1 MPIQEHGVPAEIK
14 SNINFKPLTSA
25 LEKIGKQN
33 IALVIDLYL
42 VWKKENNRLSKLKV
56 TKYGKV
62 GYTIGK
68 FIGEWVESMPD
79 LDIQKSAKSLKNQV
93 EAMNRVAVV
102 YKPATI
108 TNFAMLARLD
118 ADITA
123 KKNKGKA
130 VVKEAP
136 SVRFNREKKEK
147 AASVLRKA
155 GFTDR
160 EVASLLAF
168 GALGNK

>member
-1 MPIQEHGVPAEIK
+1 MPIQEHGVPAE
-14 SNINFKPLTSA
+14 SNINFKPLTTA

-42 VWKKENNRLSKLKV
+42 VWKKENNRMSKLKV

-68 FIGEWVESMPD
+68 FIGEWIESMPD
-79 LDIQKSAKSLKNQV
+79 LDIQKSAKSLKTQV
-93 EAMNRVAVV
+93 EAMNRVTVV

-108 TNFAMLARLD
+108 TNTSMLARLD
-118 ADITA
+118 AELAA
-123 KKNKGKA
+123 KKNKGKPVA
-130 VVKEAP
+130 KPTP
-136 SVRFNREKKEK
+136 SVRLTRDEKEK

-155 GFTDR
+155 GFSDNK
-160 EVASLLAF
+160 VASLLAF

>member
-1 MPIQEHGVPAEIK
+1 MPIQEHGVPAEVKAI
-14 SNINFKPLTSA
+14 IDFKPLTKT
-25 LEKIGKQN
+25 LEQIGKQK
-33 IALVIDLYL
+33 ISLIIDLYL
-42 VWKKENNRLSKLKV
+42 VWKKENNRLSKLKM
-56 TKYGKV
+56 TKYGKP

-108 TNFAMLARLD
+108 TNTSMLARLD
-118 ADITA
+118 AELAA
-123 KKNKGKA
+123 KKNKGKPVA
-130 VVKEAP
+130 KPTP
-136 SVRFNREKKEK
+136 SVRLTRDEKEK

-155 GFTDR
+155 GFSDNK
-160 EVASLLAF
+160 VASLLAF
-168 GALGNK
+168 GALGK